1 MLTTYEAA
9 SLIGAEARGEN
20 VAFARVTTDSRAVKP
35 GDLFVALKG
44 ERFDAHDF
52 VAQAL
57 ADGAAAALVDRGF
70 ALEGANLIVV
80 DDTRLAL
87 GRLAAAWRD
96 RFGGRVVGI
105 TGSNGKTTVKE
116 MLAAILAAH
125 AGADAVLAT
134 AGNLNNDIGLPLTL
148 LKLSAAHRYAVIE
161 MGMNHPGEIAYLTRL
176 ARPHVALVNNALRAH
191 LGGFSGV
198 EGIARAKAEIYEG
211 LVADGVAVVPAED
224 AHVELFR
231 AAAAGHETLAFGLA
245 AGDVFARDVALES
258 AGSRFTLVSPQGD
271 IAVALPA
278 PGEHN
283 VKNAL
288 AAAALALSLA
298 VPLSTIAAGLAAF
311 GGVKGRL
318 QRKAGRD
325 GRVVIDDSY
334 NANPDSMKAGLD
346 VLAAMPA
353 PRVFVMGD
361 IGELGDTAPMLHAE
375 VGAYAKEKGIDAL
388 VTLGPLSRH
397 AADAFGAG
405 ATPFEDRASLLAHLD
420 ATLPAGATV
429 LVKGS
434 RFMKM
439 ETVVEH
445 LTAAATN
452 NAGEK

>member
-70 ALEGANLIVV
+70 ALEGANLIAV

-375 VGAYAKEKGIDAL
+375 VGAYAKEKGIEAL

-405 ATPFEDRASLLAHLD
+405 AVAFDERAALLAHLD